1 MHARARNRKS
11 CLKLYVLTSV
21 ISRLNDLKV
30 SRDILF
36 CSFSDY
42 FLEEKDYFSHQSSTS
57 FNINMTTGVC
67 VHFDSVR
74 DYECLQ
80 WLYLRATV
88 TKKRDSFSQP
98 PPTYSRFP
106 FVGGTEQDT

>member
-1 MHARARNRKS
+1 
-11 CLKLYVLTSV
+11 
-21 ISRLNDLKV
+21 
-30 SRDILF
+30 
-36 CSFSDY
+36 
-42 FLEEKDYFSHQSSTS
+42 
-57 FNINMTTGVC
+57 MTTGVC